1 MVKNKKKS
9 LLLQVLNFSLV
20 SKSRIYSIS
29 LSFML
34 ISFAVFAALWF
45 IFCNRYFVLYYH
57 EQIQLFRFDW
67 LYFRSYFNYP
77 GGLSGYLGSF
87 LTQFFY
93 YPVAGS
99 IILAIVLTTVV
110 LLFYSF
116 YRSCFNAEQLFFIS
130 FIPAVLLMMSFANIN
145 FYMSAAVGLLFALAG
160 FRLYVSLSLPLVRY
174 GAGLALFAVIYF
186 IAGGNALLL
195 TVMILIFENS
205 KIQRLTSSNPSGF
218 KDSWIQK
225 KWNFGILLLP
235 VLLPWLAWRMI
246 YTVPIS
252 EAYFAQTPANFL
264 FPTIASK
271 AAWLSI
277 PVLYLIL
284 RLFANKYN
292 QWKLSLWK
300 SLVANCIFIFAMTAI
315 GAYSAYDRK
324 ADMLNRMA
332 FDLQQDK
339 FDSVIALGKAYPN
352 SNRLAIYL
360 NNIALAESGQMPY
373 RMFQFRQIGSAGL
386 FLDWQ
391 QTYFSTWYLGEIYY
405 RLGIIPEAEH
415 CAFES
420 LVSSPREPNAQ
431 VLQRL
436 VITNIVRRDSITAD
450 KYLRYFDRSF
460 AYRKWARQQRINLA
474 LAMADTAFH
483 LPGTP
488 TPSRHSD
495 FFMVYQQPDYTLT
508 RLLEAN
514 PKHRLAFE
522 YLMAYYMLQ
531 KNIEMVKWC
540 MDKYY
545 NNFDYPV
552 LPAHFEEALM
562 VYQNAVLAGDELF
575 TQYPVSRATRDRFER
590 YAQAFKAAQGNKRNF
605 EQLKK
610 QFGNTYWYYV
620 HFIDPYSLQKKDEKN
635 RY

>member
-1 MVKNKKKS
+1 
-9 LLLQVLNFSLV
+9 
-20 SKSRIYSIS
+20 
-29 LSFML
+29 ML
-34 ISFAVFAALWF
+34 FTFAVFAALWF
-45 IFCNRYFVLYYH
+45 YYGNRYFVLYYH

-67 LYFRSYFNYP
+67 IYFRSYLGSP
-77 GGLSGYLGSF
+77 GGFSGYLGSF
-87 LTQFFY
+87 LTQFYY

-99 IILAIVLTTVV
+99 IMIAIVLTAVV
-110 LLFYSF
+110 LLFYSI
-116 YRSCFNAEQLFFIS
+116 YRSCGNAVPLFFIS
-130 FIPAVLLMMSFANIN
+130 FIPAVLLMMSFGNIN

-160 FRLYVSLSLPLVRY
+160 FRLYISLPLPLVRY
-174 GAGLALFAVIYF
+174 GAGLALFAIIYF
-186 IAGGNALLL
+186 IAGGNALLF

-205 KIQRLTSSNPSGF
+205 KIQRF
-218 KDSWIQK
+218 KDSKIQRFK
-225 KWNFGILLLP
+225 NSKIQRFKDSKIQRFWNPGIFKFLNFGILLLLS

-246 YTVPIS
+246 YTVPIG

-271 AAWLSI
+271 AAWISI

-284 RLFANKYN
+284 RLFANKIN

-300 SLVANCIFIFAMTAI
+300 VLVSNCILVVAMTAV

-324 ADMLNRMA
+324 ADILNRMA
-332 FDLQQDK
+332 FDLQHDQ
-339 FDSVIALGKAYPN
+339 FDSVLALGKAYPN

-460 AYRKWARQQRINLA
+460 AYRKWAQQQRMNLS

-488 TPSRHSD
+488 IPSRHGD

-540 MDKYY
+540 MDEFYG
-545 NNFDYPV
+545 NFDYPV
-552 LPAHFEEALM
+552 LPVHFEEALM
-562 VYQNAVLAGDELF
+562 VYQNAVLAGDDFYL
-575 TQYPVSRATRDRFER
+575 QYPVSRATRERFER
-590 YAQAFKAAQGNKRNF
+590 YAQAFKIAQGSKRNM
-605 EQLKK
+605 EQLAK

-620 HFIDPYSLQKKDEKN
+620 HFIEPYSLQKKDEKN